1 MPTPLHRAHPEL
13 TCPEPVASG
22 PQISV
27 NVPTR
32 NSGAT
37 LDRCLDAVAAQ
48 QVDTEIVVADDCST
62 DGTLEIAEAHGAK
75 ILTGP
80 LPLLEARHQA
90 ARASSAE
97 IVVLL
102 DADQFLRPEALLRS
116 VRLLEQHDALALEES
131 SENPTTW
138 VSRLFEADR
147 RLLHA
152 LAEHHLDSAKGTLLP
167 RVFRRSTL
175 LRAFDRIPA
184 RVRHVAVAQDH
195 AILYDAASPDLS
207 SVGLVPDAVTHQEM
221 ERLRDLWRKYYR
233 WGSGLVEL
241 FRVCPHCRELTAS
254 NVRGRFYRG
263 DASRSDYAR
272 SLTLLGLK
280 AVPYSLGYLR
290 GRLRR
295 A

>member
-1 MPTPLHRAHPEL
+1 
-13 TCPEPVASG
+13 VASG
-22 PQISV
+22 APQISV
-27 NVPTR
+27 NIPTR
-32 NSGAT
+32 NSGST
-37 LDRCLDAVAAQ
+37 LDRCLEAVAAQ
-48 QVDTEIVVADDCST
+48 EVEAEIVVADDSST
-62 DGTLEIAEAHGAK
+62 DGTREIAGAHGAR

-80 LPLLEARHQA
+80 LPLLEARYQA
-90 ARASSAE
+90 ARESSAD

-102 DADQFLRPEALLRS
+102 DADQFLRPGALRESL
-116 VRLLEQHDALALEES
+116 RLLETHDALALEEA

-152 LAEHHLDSAKGTLLP
+152 LAEHHLDPARGTLLP

-175 LRAFDRIPA
+175 LRAFDRIPEP
-184 RVRHVAVAQDH
+184 VRHVAVAQDH
-195 AILYDAASPDLS
+195 AILYDAAAPYIS
-207 SVGLVPDAVTHQEM
+207 SVAIVPDAVTHQEM
-221 ERLRDLWRKYYR
+221 ERFRDLWRKYYR

-241 FRVCPHCRELTAS
+241 FRVCPHCRELTTS
-254 NVRGRFYRG
+254 NVRGRFHRG